1 MGTVCFG
8 EKRAG
13 YPPRAKRLWDGRDTP
28 LCPTRAL
35 WDGRDTP
42 LCPTRALWDGRDLC
56 PTRALWDGR
65 DTPLCPN
72 DLCHILVPPGGLA
85 ALPAATLDGSAPDG
99 APPGMRP
106 PIEQPSLIARVFHRP
121 LDGETPGFESPRG
134 VDKQEEAAIADDLCH
149 ILVPPGG
156 LEPSTFRS
164 GGERSNPLSYRGLC
178 ADEYSPKRPTRLKK
192 PSAPQVVYLQHIN
205 YEQVIARDK
214 AVLPCSHQQFADS
227 PARRRKEAT
236 PCL

>member
-1 MGTVCFG
+1 MQICGHCATEHEVDSRWEPFVSVRNGQVTLLVQNAFGTEGMGR
-8 EKRAG
+8 KG
-13 YPPRAKRLWDGRDTP
+13 YSPLSHPRLVGRKGYSP
-28 LCPTRAL
+28 LSHNKQEEAAIG
-35 WDGRDTP
+35 D
-42 LCPTRALWDGRDLC
+42 
-56 PTRALWDGR
+56 
-65 DTPLCPN
+65 

-99 APPGMRP
+99 APPGMR
-106 PIEQPSLIARVFHRP
+106 LKGACRP
-121 LDGETPGFESPRG
+121 PGFESPRG
-134 VDKQEEAAIADDLCH
+134 VNKQEEAAIADDLCH

-178 ADEYSPKRPTRLKK
+178 ADEYSPKQPTRLKK

-236 PCL
+236 SCL

>member
-1 MGTVCFG
+1 MWTLCHRTRGRQPVGTVCFG

-28 LCPTRAL
+28 LCPSPLSHPRL
-35 WDGRDTP
+35 VGRKGYSP
-42 LCPTRALWDGRDLC
+42 LSH
-56 PTRALWDGR
+56 
-65 DTPLCPN
+65 N
-72 DLCHILVPPGGLA
+72 
-85 ALPAATLDGSAPDG
+85 
-99 APPGMRP
+99 
-106 PIEQPSLIARVFHRP
+106 
-121 LDGETPGFESPRG
+121 
-134 VDKQEEAAIADDLCH
+134 KQEEAAIADDLCH

-178 ADEYSPKRPTRLKK
+178 ADEYSPKQPTRLKK
-192 PSAPQVVYLQHIN
+192 PSTPQVVYLQHIN